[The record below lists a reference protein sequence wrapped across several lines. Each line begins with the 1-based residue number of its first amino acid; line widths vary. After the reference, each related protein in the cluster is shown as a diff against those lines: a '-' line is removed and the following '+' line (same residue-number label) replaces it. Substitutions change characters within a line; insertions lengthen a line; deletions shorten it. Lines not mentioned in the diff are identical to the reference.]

1 MLRPV
6 AAVANCARAGK
17 TSGLDIGGW
26 RPVAGRNLNG
36 HDVCAAGPPSA
47 QAGGDR
53 QRDAENSVIAGSP
66 APGWRSA
73 DPVGGARES
82 RARREFFGRD
92 WIEYPTKRCFFPVYQ
107 THAGAL

>member
-1 MLRPV
+1 MLRP
-6 AAVANCARAGK
+6 AVAVTNCAREGK
-17 TSGLDIGGW
+17 TSGLDIGGR

-36 HDVCAAGPPSA
+36 HDVRVTGPQSA

-73 DPVGGARES
+73 DPVGDARES
-82 RARREFFGRD
+82 RARVGIFWPGLDRIPD
-92 WIEYPTKRCFFPVYQ
+92 KTLLFPRISN
-107 THAGAL
+107 AC